1 MREWIEKQPVTG
13 SLRKLYYTRRGSFYL
28 RILTARWVSRLAGA
42 FHNSRLSKPQIK
54 KFIKR
59 HGIDLAEY
67 LPEKYRTF
75 NEFFTRRVRP
85 ECRPFDESPESFVSP
100 SDGAVTVY
108 PVTEEGKV
116 TVKGFDYTV
125 KELLQD
131 EALAKK
137 YIGGL
142 CIVIRLTVKNYH
154 RYHYLDDGTAEKS
167 KFIKGRLHTVQPAAL
182 EKRRVFAE
190 NCREVTVLHTEHFGD
205 VTQVEVGAMMVG
217 RIVNYPKTQ
226 FTRGEEKGK
235 FEFGG
240 STIVLFTEPNRLKL
254 DEEFF
259 ENTALQRETLV
270 KCGER
275 IGKKYPD

>member
-1 MREWIEKQPVTG
+1 MRPFLEKQPAGG
-13 SLRKLYYTRRGSFYL
+13 SVRKLYYTRRGKFYL

-59 HGIDLAEY
+59 HGIVLDEY
-67 LPEKYRTF
+67 LPEQYKCF
-75 NEFFTRRVRP
+75 NEFFMRRIRP
-85 ECRPFDESPESFVSP
+85 ECRPFDMAPEAFVSP
-100 SDGAVTVY
+100 SDGALTVY
-108 PVTEEGKV
+108 PVTEAGRFEI
-116 TVKGFDYTV
+116 KGFAYTAE
-125 KELLQD
+125 ELLGSA
-131 EALAKK
+131 ELAQK
-137 YIGGL
+137 YYGGI
-142 CIVIRLTVKNYH
+142 CVVVRLTVKDYH
-154 RYHYLDDGTAEKS
+154 RYHFIDDGTADGS

-217 RIVNYPKTQ
+217 RIVNYPKER
-226 FTRGEEKGK
+226 FIRGEEKGR

-240 STIVLFTEPNRLKL
+240 STIVLLVEPGQVAL

-259 ENTALQRETLV
+259 ENTAQERETLV

-275 IGKKYPD
+275 IGKKV